1 MSRTRNLHISKSL
14 RRRGALLLEVM
25 ISVVLLGLL
34 LSVTAPVLKSVSQ
47 SRRLADQRRVA
58 VLELSNLMEQVA
70 SWPRE
75 RVTVENISKLA
86 LSDSTVAAL
95 SDAKLTT
102 KATPQSEPTGLMKIE
117 LTLDWTQPIA
127 ATQPVRLTSWLAGK

>member
-1 MSRTRNLHISKSL
+1 MQRIQSQSQ

-34 LSVTAPVLKSVSQ
+34 LSVTAPILKSVSE

-58 VLELSNLMEQVA
+58 LLELSNLMEQVA

-75 RVTVENISKLA
+75 RVTADEIAKL
-86 LSDSTVAAL
+86 TL
-95 SDAKLTT
+95 SDATKAALPEVKVTS
-102 KATPQSEPTGLMKIE
+102 KATPQGEPPGLMKIE
-117 LTLDWTQPIA
+117 LVIDWSQPLA
-127 ATQPVRLTSWLAGK
+127 GAKPVRLTSWLAGK